1 MDTEGQLAR
10 VERGVASREREGTP
24 TKVVTLQQT
33 YPVSREELWDACT
46 RAERI
51 SRWLMPISGDLV
63 LGGHYQLEGNAGGTI
78 ERCERPDLIAV
89 TWEYAGDVS
98 WVVATLTGED
108 EQATL
113 RVEHTAHVDQERWEQ
128 FGPGAVGIG
137 WDMMLLGLALHLSTG
152 ASMDP
157 AEGMAWATSD
167 AGKAFMAESVQAW
180 SEAQVA
186 GGEDAERARASAE
199 RCLAAYTGGA

>member
-1 MDTEGQLAR
+1 METEGQLAR
-10 VERGVASREREGTP
+10 VDRGVATTERDGAP
-24 TKVVTLQQT
+24 TKVVTLEQS

-46 RAERI
+46 RGERI

-78 ERCERPDLIAV
+78 ERCERPELLAV
-89 TWEYAGDVS
+89 TWEYGGDVS
-98 WVVATLTGED
+98 WVVATMTGDD
-108 EQATL
+108 EHATL
-113 RVEHTAHVDQERWEQ
+113 RVEHAAHVDQERWEQ

-137 WDMMLLGLALHLSTG
+137 WDMMLLGLALHLTTG

-157 AEGMAWATSD
+157 AEGMAWAMSD
-167 AGKAFMAESVQAW
+167 EGKAFMKESVTAW
-180 SEAQVA
+180 RDAQVA
-186 GGEDAERARASAE
+186 GGEDAKLARRSAE